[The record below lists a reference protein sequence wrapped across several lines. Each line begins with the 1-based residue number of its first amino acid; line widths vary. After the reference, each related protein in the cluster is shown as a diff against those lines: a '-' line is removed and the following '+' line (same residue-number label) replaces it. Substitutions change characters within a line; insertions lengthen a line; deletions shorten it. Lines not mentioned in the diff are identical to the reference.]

1 MKKILLVFGTRPE
14 AVKMCPL
21 ALELKKHA
29 SFCVRVLS
37 TGQHREML
45 SSVTEFFG
53 VVPDYDLGV
62 MAQGQTLFGL
72 TEKILRGTGEV
83 LGKEKFDLVLVHGD
97 TTTAFAAALAAFYA
111 HVPVC
116 HVEAGLRTYDVYAP
130 YPEEFN
136 RVAVDALS
144 HICFAPTKRA
154 AKALLAE
161 GKSAGRVFV
170 TGNTVI
176 DAFRYTVRADFMHEA
191 LAFAAGRRLVL
202 VTAHRRENLP
212 VLGHM
217 LRGIARALAE
227 FPDVCA
233 VYPVHPNPAVQN
245 AANEAFAGN
254 GQVKLIAPLDVFEF
268 HNLLSRAYLVLTDS
282 GGVQE
287 EAPHFGVPVL
297 VMRNTTERREGV
309 DAGTSR
315 LIGNTEE
322 SVYAGICA
330 VFGKGGVYA
339 EMARAENPYGDGH
352 ACERIADVIEM
363 MPDYR

>member
-1 MKKILLVFGTRPE
+1 MKNILLVFGTRPE

-21 ALELKKHA
+21 ALELKKRP
-29 SFCVRVLS
+29 SFCVRVLA

-53 VVPDYDLGV
+53 VVPDYNLGV
-62 MAQGQTLFGL
+62 MAQGQTLYDI
-72 TEKILRGTGEV
+72 TEKILRGTREV
-83 LGKEKFDLVLVHGD
+83 LEKERFDLVLVHGD

-111 HVPVC
+111 RIPVG
-116 HVEAGLRTYDVYAP
+116 HVEAGLRTYDINAP

-144 HICFAPTKRA
+144 AFCFAPTERA
-154 AKALLAE
+154 ARALLAE
-161 GKSAGRVFV
+161 GKVAGRVFV

-176 DAFRYTVRADFMHEA
+176 DAFRYTVREDFSHEA
-191 LAFAAGRRLVL
+191 LAFAAGRKLIL
-202 VTAHRRENLP
+202 ITAHRRENLA
-212 VLGHM
+212 VM
-217 LRGIARALAE
+217 KDIFRGVSRALAK
-227 FPDVCA
+227 FPDFCA
-233 VYPVHPNPAVQN
+233 VYPVHPNPAVQS
-245 AANEAFAGN
+245 AARTAFEGS

-268 HNLLSRAYLVLTDS
+268 HNLLARSHMVLTDS

-315 LIGNTEE
+315 LIGTSEE
-322 SVYAGICA
+322 SVYEGICA
-330 VFGKGGVYA
+330 VLGDGEVYA
-339 EMARAENPYGDGH
+339 QMARAVNPYGDGH
-352 ACERIADVIEM
+352 ACERIADAVEKII
-363 MPDYR
+363 DKR